1 VHNALTREK
10 AQPLTHRNKE
20 KPALKT
26 GAPKHELETPQNRHI
41 TTVETYESASTL
53 QICKRCNP
61 TRTPNIQTA
70 YPSAD
75 TENPCQA
82 HVRLNTKAEITF
94 CKHAPLNA
102 GVSCILCFSN
112 NRRYHIYTS
121 TYVIKAYTT
130 IYQGKPIPERISM
143 LALAIPTQT
152 LKQVTRYRNQPADT
166 ASPLTQ

>member
-1 VHNALTREK
+1 MWVDFWLPKLRFYTLVHNMLTRTK
-10 AQPLTHRNKE
+10 AHLPAYRNKE
-20 KPALKT
+20 KTALKT

-82 HVRLNTKAEITF
+82 HVHLNTKAEITF
-94 CKHAPLNA
+94 CKHAPLKA
-102 GVSCILCFSN
+102 GVSCILCFSKQPPISHT
-112 NRRYHIYTS
+112 HIS
-121 TYVIKAYTT
+121 IRDKG
-130 IYQGKPIPERISM
+130 IHHHISR
-143 LALAIPTQT
+143 QT
-152 LKQVTRYRNQPADT
+152 HI
-166 ASPLTQ
+166 